1 MEFSIFEYVGRELFF
16 YLFLQRLYL
25 FKNGKKYFPFFPIP
39 STYSGH
45 YPVDDVDTIITRVIK
60 GNYCDNLSNIVLE
73 C

>member
-1 MEFSIFEYVGRELFF
+1 MERNISR
-16 YLFLQRLYL
+16 
-25 FKNGKKYFPFFPIP
+25 FFPIP
-39 STYSGH
+39 STYSDH